1 MREIARVA
9 RVSPATVRAVRAA
22 SGPAERQRPDERP
35 VEDDRRIELAPEP
48 APDMRQPL
56 GWVPDAAVVSTT
68 EGENFAKWFERTNLG
83 KEWRAMV
90 SGIPFS
96 RVYEVADEARRRAS
110 AWQEFAS
117 SVEARAR
124 GRQDIRAL

>member
-1 MREIARVA
+1 MVRADEPRERVA
-9 RVSPATVRAVRAA
+9 GDGV
-22 SGPAERQRPDERP
+22 
-35 VEDDRRIELAPEP
+35 
-48 APDMRQPL
+48 
-56 GWVPDAAVVSTT
+56 
-68 EGENFAKWFERTNLG
+68 
-83 KEWRAMV
+83 
-90 SGIPFS
+90 GIPFS